1 MNASNRM
8 RGVVTLLAGMF
19 LITVLVVSLGPH
31 AWAAPSQSGL
41 RQTVPSRT
49 PSKPPSPTPTDVPP
63 TPTPPPTLT
72 PTDVP
77 PTTAPPPTP
86 TRTRRPR
93 PENTPTSAPI
103 APTDEPTPAKLPET
117 GGESHSSPLAWAFG
131 ILVLGL
137 MVVSI
142 ARRGPAIN
150 RPPDH

>member
-1 MNASNRM
+1 MNPHSRTQGA
-8 RGVVTLLAGMF
+8 VTLLVIMS
-19 LITVLVVSLGPH
+19 LITLLVLLLGPST
-31 AWAAPSQSGL
+31 WAAPSQSGL

-93 PENTPTSAPI
+93 SEESPTSAPVT
-103 APTDEPTPAKLPET
+103 PTEEPTPAKLPET
-117 GGESHSSPLAWAFG
+117 GGESHSSPLAWVFG

-137 MVVSI
+137 MVMSI
-142 ARRGPAIN
+142 SRLGPSIHH
-150 RPPDH
+150 PPE